1 MMRRLTLAMF
11 LWAMAGHAFAQDQ
24 RAGQVVGRIVDETGG
39 VLPGVLVELRG
50 GTGAPATAVSSEI
63 GEYAFDAVTPGSYHL
78 SFSMMNFSEARRDVH
93 VAGTTRVDIV
103 RGSAVVRG
111 VQITNPPKSIEVR
124 PALKAPGSPAQ
135 SAEYSTASIGVVIP
149 RAQGSP

>member
-1 MMRRLTLAMF
+1 RRSPKRPSKRLNGPSFATSRRHHGCPLHASKEEEPMMRRLTLAMF

-103 RGSAVVRG
+103 LHLS
-111 VQITNPPKSIEVR
+111 
-124 PALKAPGSPAQ
+124 L
-135 SAEYSTASIGVVIP
+135 TA
-149 RAQGSP
+149 